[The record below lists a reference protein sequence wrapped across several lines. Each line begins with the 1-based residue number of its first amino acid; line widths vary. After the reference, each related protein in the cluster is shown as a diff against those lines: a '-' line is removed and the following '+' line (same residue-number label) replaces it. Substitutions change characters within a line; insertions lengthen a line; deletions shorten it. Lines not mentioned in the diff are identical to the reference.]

1 MFVFFLFCYLCVC
14 IESITLSLF
23 ASEGEGFFLRVCALV
38 IFAAI
43 VSIVLAVFCS
53 GLFPFIGYKFALS
66 NVKMKT
72 LINLY

>member
-1 MFVFFLFCYLCVC
+1 MCVYRVNN
-14 IESITLSLF
+14 SLSLF
-23 ASEGEGFFLRVCALV
+23 ASEGEGFFLRVCAFV

-53 GLFPFIGYKFALS
+53 DLFTFIGYKFALS